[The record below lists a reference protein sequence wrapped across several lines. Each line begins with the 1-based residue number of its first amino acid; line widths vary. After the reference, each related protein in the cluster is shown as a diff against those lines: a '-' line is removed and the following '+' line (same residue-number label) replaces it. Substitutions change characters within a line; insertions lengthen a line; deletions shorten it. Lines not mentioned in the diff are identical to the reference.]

1 MTETIVLGGG
11 CYWCLDAAYRQ
22 VRGITDVT
30 SGYAGG
36 TKQDAEYYTVA
47 SGQTGHAEVVQLT
60 YDPSVVSL
68 TDILDMFWVIHDPT
82 TLNRQG
88 HDIGPQYRS
97 VIFYT
102 TDDQRHIAEDA
113 VAHAQVLFSEPIVT
127 AVQPL
132 PEFYPAED
140 YHQDFYRNNHDVPYC
155 QVIIDPKLHKLR
167 EKFASK
173 LR

>member
-47 SGQTGHAEVVQLT
+47 SGQTEHAEVVQLT

-88 HDIGPQYRS
+88 HDIGSQYRS

-102 TDDQRHIAEDA
+102 TDDQRHSAEDS
-113 VAHAQVLFSEPIVT
+113 VAHAQVLFSELIVT

-140 YHQDFYRNNHDVPYC
+140 YHQDFYRNNHDAPYC

-173 LR
+173 LK